1 MHQLTAGRHLRRRL
15 HDVQVRE
22 VPDVVQ
28 DIFAREPVQE
38 LPAPLLAVV
47 VVLLLQP
54 LLLQP
59 VRLRDVD
66 RDGAA
71 SISDAAEGRRPK
83 GASPQRPLRV
93 VESRAAVGFVASGVV
108 DDDLGGGAAAFKLS
122 LLPGLDVGRGA

>member
-1 MHQLTAGRHLRRRL
+1 MDQLTPGRHLRRRL

-28 DIFAREPVQE
+28 DVFAREPVQE

-83 GASPQRPLRV
+83 GASP
-93 VESRAAVGFVASGVV
+93 
-108 DDDLGGGAAAFKLS
+108 
-122 LLPGLDVGRGA
+122 